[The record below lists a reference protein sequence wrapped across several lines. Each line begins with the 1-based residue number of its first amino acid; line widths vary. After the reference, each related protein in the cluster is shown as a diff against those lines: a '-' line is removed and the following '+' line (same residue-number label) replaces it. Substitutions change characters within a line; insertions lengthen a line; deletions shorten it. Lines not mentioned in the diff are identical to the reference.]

1 MSERTFKGQVGGYN
15 VIIEIG
21 GEGVKVHGRPA
32 ATAGEMDAYLSGFE
46 KGVKKEAWRLKNEVK
61 LKAFAAADRD
71 NKGWPEEVLRVLQG
85 VGLYDTDTPPRA
97 PARA

>member
-32 ATAGEMDAYLSGFE
+32 ATAGEMDAYLSG
-46 KGVKKEAWRLKNEVK
+46 
-61 LKAFAAADRD
+61 
-71 NKGWPEEVLRVLQG
+71 LRRVSRRKRG
-85 VGLYDTDTPPRA
+85 A
-97 PARA
+97 